1 MEYLVALRAKHREA
15 REARAAAERSA
26 ASAARS
32 KPVVRGHRASLTG
45 AGANA
50 ASLAAVAKGTQLRR
64 GIRSSDAALCA
75 ALPPVSSPAA
85 VRASADLDRG
95 GSKRR
100 GTAGGGAFSLS
111 SSSVAKGRSASP
123 PPEKAIVFS
132 QWTAMLDLLEP
143 RLREAGIPF
152 RRLDGTMSLAAR
164 ERALSEF
171 EEKPDVTVI
180 LMSLKAAG
188 LGVNLT
194 CANHVILSD
203 VWWNPTVEEQ
213 AIDRAHR
220 IGQTREVKVVRF
232 TVRGTVEDRI
242 LALQDRKRAMVAAA
256 FGEDAEGCANRAQLS
271 MEDLVFLFGSG
282 TNAGGG
288 DGGCLLYTS
297 PSPRDLSTSRMPSSA

>member
-1 MEYLVALRAKHREA
+1 M
-15 REARAAAERSA
+15 
-26 ASAARS
+26 
-32 KPVVRGHRASLTG
+32 
-45 AGANA
+45 
-50 ASLAAVAKGTQLRR
+50 
-64 GIRSSDAALCA
+64 
-75 ALPPVSSPAA
+75 
-85 VRASADLDRG
+85 
-95 GSKRR
+95 
-100 GTAGGGAFSLS
+100 
-111 SSSVAKGRSASP
+111 
-123 PPEKAIVFS
+123 FS

-152 RRLDGTMSLAAR
+152 RRVDGTMSLAAR

-288 DGGCLLYTS
+288 DGGA
-297 PSPRDLSTSRMPSSA
+297 RGDV

>member
-32 KPVVRGHRASLTG
+32 KASSVRGHRGHRASLAG

-85 VRASADLDRG
+85 VRFRASAISDRG
-95 GSKRR
+95 GSKVKRR
-100 GTAGGGAFSLS
+100 GTAGGGGFSLS
-111 SSSVAKGRSASP
+111 QSSSVAKGRSGLDP

-152 RRLDGTMSLAAR
+152 RRVDGTMSLAAR

-288 DGGCLLYTS
+288 DGGA
-297 PSPRDLSTSRMPSSA
+297 RGDV